1 MSTFRL
7 DVPTVADAPQ
17 LARVH
22 VQGWRDAYADLL
34 PARFYDEAALARRTE
49 MWEQMLSRRSAEEL
63 ARAIRVARGGD
74 GAVKGFVVLGAPE
87 EPDPARDEAIRMLYV
102 LPHLYGSG
110 AGAALVS
117 AVLGS
122 RPAQLWVADPNPRAQ
137 RFYAKLG
144 FTRDGRALSDPRLDG
159 LREVRMVR

>member
-1 MSTFRL
+1 MSTSRL
-7 DVPTVADAPQ
+7 DVPAAADAPQ
-17 LARVH
+17 LAHVH
-22 VQGWRDAYADLL
+22 VQGWRDAYAELL
-34 PARFYDEAALARRTE
+34 PARFYDDAALARRTE
-49 MWEQMLSRRSAEEL
+49 MWQQILSRRPAEDL
-63 ARAIRVARGGD
+63 ARSIRVARGED
-74 GAVKGFVVLGAPE
+74 GAVEGFVVLGAPE

-110 AGAALVS
+110 AGAALVG

-144 FTRDGRALSDPRLDG
+144 FARDGRTLSDPQLDG